1 MLICMCMMNM
11 FFVNL
16 QKYGALNGS
25 KKFCFALKS
34 HLRTEV
40 V

>member
-1 MLICMCMMNM
+1 MDMYVYDEYV
-11 FFVNL
+11 FVNL
-16 QKYGALNGS
+16 QKYRALNGS